1 MLIRLADICDI
12 EKGQQI
18 DTDKLEPSKPYKY
31 INGGIKESGYFDEYN
46 TIGNTI
52 TVSEGGASCGYVNY
66 VCEPFWC
73 GCHCYRL
80 TNHNVD
86 SRYLYYAL
94 KANEQKIMDL
104 RTGVAMP
111 NIRKSSFENLVIKIC
126 ESESEQ
132 QKVVLTLDK
141 ITSLIKKSEHELL
154 LLDSI
159 IKSRFIELFGN
170 VIDNEKGW
178 NTYKLNEVCD
188 VRDGTHDSPKYVSN
202 GYPFVTSKNIT
213 NGELDFSNVQYISKA
228 DYLHFED
235 RSHVDDGDIL
245 MPMIGTVGG
254 AVIVKKDR
262 DFSIKNVCLIKF
274 SRTDMVLN
282 IYIKYVL
289 NSDEM
294 NLYFDSLKKGGNQP
308 FIGLN
313 TIRNLQIPIPTMDK
327 QKEFSTFVDSVD
339 KLKFINGNKKEPTT
353 HHF

>member
-159 IKSRFIELFGN
+159 IKSRFNEMFSAFPKVELSQISQIIMGQSPESTAYN
-170 VIDNEKGW
+170 D
-178 NTYKLNEVCD
+178 
-188 VRDGTHDSPKYVSN
+188 DGI
-202 GYPFVTSKNIT
+202 GLPFFQ
-213 NGELDFSNVQYISKA
+213 GKA
-228 DYLHFED
+228 DYGEKYTVVKHYTKKWNKEAKRGYVLMSVRAPVGPVNIASTDCAIGRGLCAMNAKPNKANNEFLYNALNSMQQEIVL
-235 RSHVDDGDIL
+235 SGKDGSTFAAIN
-245 MPMIGTVGG
+245 
-254 AVIVKKDR
+254 KDQVYKLLLPQAPIELQN
-262 DFSIKNVCLIKF
+262 DFS
-274 SRTDMVLN
+274 
-282 IYIKYVL
+282 
-289 NSDEM
+289 
-294 NLYFDSLKKGGNQP
+294 
-308 FIGLN
+308 
-313 TIRNLQIPIPTMDK
+313 
-327 QKEFSTFVDSVD
+327 EFVHRVD
-339 KLKFINGNKKEPTT
+339 KLKFSL
-353 HHF
+353 